1 MKTMR
6 TMTLYKGAMKMYFKS
21 DYHEEQT
28 KMLLEKFRKSDVLQ
42 DIEYGS
48 FAYIVGATYKAEKI
62 AETIDEDNTIDL
74 DKLYEIIGVFS
85 SSEQGMIRFALQ
97 CFNSSIDDIKLSD
110 VMRPLDDENTKV
122 IKQAIEI
129 RY

>member
-1 MKTMR
+1 MI
-6 TMTLYKGAMKMYFKS
+6 YFKS
-21 DYHEEQT
+21 DFHEEQT
-28 KMLLEKFRKSDVLQ
+28 KILLEKFKKEDVLQ

-48 FAYIVGATYKAEKI
+48 FSYIVGATYKAKQI
-62 AETIDEDNTIDL
+62 AEAIDEDNTIDL
-74 DKLYEIIGVFS
+74 DDLYEIIGVFS

-97 CFNSSIDDIKLSD
+97 CFNNSIDDIKLGD

>member
-28 KMLLEKFRKSDVLQ
+28 NLLLEKFGKTDVLQ

-74 DKLYEIIGVFS
+74 DELYEIIGVFS
-85 SSEQGMIRFALQ
+85 SSEQGIIRFALQ

>member
-28 KMLLEKFRKSDVLQ
+28 KMLLKKFRKSDVLQ

-62 AETIDEDNTIDL
+62 AETIDEEGIDL

>member
-1 MKTMR
+1 
-6 TMTLYKGAMKMYFKS
+6 MTIYFKS
-21 DYHEEQT
+21 ELHEEQT
-28 KMLLEKFRKSDVLQ
+28 NLLLEKMGKASLLK

-48 FAYIVGATYKAEKI
+48 FAYIVGATYKVNQI
-62 AETIDEDNTIDL
+62 MQTVDENNSIDL
-74 DKLYEIIGVFS
+74 DELYNIIGVFS

-97 CFNSSIDDIKLSD
+97 CFNSSIDDIKLGD

-122 IKQAIEI
+122 IKQAIDI